1 MNSHVHKAQFESKA
15 CVGGVGTCVDER
27 AIDLVHLSRQTLGDT
42 ELEAELL
49 GLFERQAG
57 QIMRQ
62 ISSASVGAERSFR
75 RDLAHTLKGSARAV
89 GAHRV
94 AAAADDYEVL
104 LSSAVT
110 EEAIAAARDVLAE
123 AVEEARAAVL
133 DLMQE
138 K

>member
-1 MNSHVHKAQFESKA
+1 MTSHALKATFKSEAYAWSA
-15 CVGGVGTCVDER
+15 SCR
-27 AIDLVHLSRQTLGDT
+27 ADARPIDLVHLARQTLGDT

-57 QIMRQ
+57 VILRQ
-62 ISSASVGAERSFR
+62 ISSAATGAERGFR

-94 AAAADDYEVL
+94 ASAAEDYEAL
-104 LSSAVT
+104 LSSSVT
-110 EEAIAAARDVLAE
+110 EEPIAAAREVLAE

-133 DLMQE
+133 ELLQG